1 MKKISIKRKK
11 KEILSSG
18 LKIDSPIGFID
29 VFGRKGYFVY
39 VGLRENDFDVFHA
52 ICANEYKNAPNTSY
66 GGFDE
71 NKFTEFPEYGELAV
85 NEIKEAFVF
94 ETQKEL
100 YRWLSED

>member
-1 MKKISIKRKK
+1 MKNIKIKK
-11 KEILSSG
+11 KSTEILSSG

-29 VFGRKGYFVY
+29 GLGRKGYFVF

-52 ICANEYKNAPNTSY
+52 VCAGEFKGAPNSSY
-66 GGFDE
+66 GHLIE
-71 NKFTEFPEYGELAV
+71 NKFTEFPEYGELAT